1 MVRFFLALFLLAT
14 GSGAAR
20 ASDGLP
26 YGSSLSFA
34 AFRNGQAIGHH
45 SLTFQRNGA
54 ELTVSTTIDLAVKFL
69 GITAYR
75 YMHRAQEVWR
85 GDTLLGLVAQTYDDG
100 KKYAIKVRREGTELT
115 VERNAPT
122 DVPATADLTSGPTSD
137 GSAIAMLPAQLLPST
152 HWNVRQIRQSAL
164 LNTQTGVQAR
174 IQVATLGRETIR
186 AAKGS
191 IDATRYRYT
200 GDLIMDQ
207 WFDDAGRWVKT
218 SFTASDASTIE
229 YVLQ

>member
-1 MVRFFLALFLLAT
+1 MIRFVLALFLLAT

-20 ASDGLP
+20 ASDDLP

-34 AFRNGQAIGHH
+34 AYRNGQAIGHH

-54 ELTVSTTIDLAVKFL
+54 ELTVSTAIDLAVRFL
-69 GITAYR
+69 GVTAYR

-85 GDTLLGLVAQTYDDG
+85 GDTFLGLAAQTDDDG
-100 KKYAIKVRREGTELT
+100 QKYAIKVRRDGTGLT
-115 VERNAPT
+115 IERNAPA
-122 DVPATADLTSGPTSD
+122 DVPVAASGLPD
-137 GSAIAMLPAQLLPST
+137 GGAARAILPAQLLPST

-164 LNTQTGVQAR
+164 LNTQTGAQAR
-174 IQVATLGRETIR
+174 IQVAKLGRETIR
-186 AAKGS
+186 AANAS

-218 SFTASDASTIE
+218 SFTASDGSTVE